1 MGARELATNP
11 YCRLLVWLGSL
22 RTIKSG
28 CGLGAR
34 YGRLVG
40 RLDAG
45 INGLRG
51 VELLASVSG
60 RCHMRLQARRELL
73 ESNNFHVPRYSY
85 WIQFFFSLLGLLGQ
99 GGLNYVQEMTT
110 AIMCRKC
117 M

>member
-1 MGARELATNP
+1 MGVRASSLRILIVVF
-11 YCRLLVWLGSL
+11 LVWLGSL

-73 ESNNFHVPRYSY
+73 ESNNFHVPRYSC
-85 WIQFFFSLLGLLGQ
+85 WIQFFSLLGLTDKGD
-99 GGLNYVQEMTT
+99 
-110 AIMCRKC
+110 
-117 M
+117 